1 MDIAITG
8 SSGLIGSALRDEL
21 TRTGH
26 RPIRVVRRPPK
37 SGADEIQWDPA
48 TGQIDAE
55 SLEGVDAVVNLA
67 GAGIGDSRWT
77 DKYRSLVVSSRV
89 DGTSLLASTLASLKA
104 PPAVFASGS
113 AIGIYGSRGD
123 EELTEASRRGEG
135 FLADL
140 CKDWEA
146 AAQPA
151 ADSGIRTVFLRTG
164 IVLSPDGGAMGKLL
178 PLFKLGVGGK
188 FGSGDQYM
196 SWISIDD
203 MVGAVVHLLGNDDAS
218 GAYNVTAPNPVTNGD
233 FTKSLGEAVNRPA
246 FVPVPSFGPRL
257 LLGRDRA
264 DALLFDSARVL
275 PERLLGGGYRFD
287 HADIDSALA
296 DILGER

>member
-26 RPIRVVRRPPK
+26 RPIRVVRRPAK
-37 SGADEIQWDPA
+37 SGADEIYWDPA
-48 TGQIDAE
+48 KGEIDSE
-55 SLEGVDAVVNLA
+55 SFEGIDAVVNLA
-67 GAGIGDSRWT
+67 GAGIGDRRWT
-77 DKYRSLVVSSRV
+77 DQYRDLIVSSRV
-89 DGTSLLASTLASLKA
+89 DGTALLASTIAALKA
-104 PPAVFASGS
+104 PPAVLLSGS
-113 AIGIYGSRGD
+113 AIGVYGSRGD
-123 EELTEASRRGEG
+123 EELTENSSLGQG

-151 ADSGIRTVFLRTG
+151 TDSGVRTVFLRTG
-164 IVLSPDGGAMGKLL
+164 IVLSAEGGAMGKLL
-178 PLFKLGVGGK
+178 PLFKMGVGGK

-203 MVGAVVHLLGNDDAS
+203 MIGAIVHLLGDNAAS
-218 GAYNVTAPNPVTNGD
+218 GAHNITAPQPATND
-233 FTKSLGEAVNRPA
+233 EFTKALSDAVNRPA
-246 FVPVPSFGPRL
+246 IFPVPAFGPRL
-257 LLGRDRA
+257 LMGRDRA

-275 PERLLGGGYRFD
+275 PERLLEGGYRFEHPD
-287 HADIDSALA
+287 LKTALA
-296 DILGER
+296 DVLGER